1 MADNVVFQSSTPATP
16 PAGTTPATKEVSF
29 SGNTTQVQLVELVG
43 VTGAEGS
50 RTLNEIS
57 NASGLIVQDGGN
69 SLTVDGSVTANAGT
83 NLNTSALA
91 LESGGNLAA
100 AVTALQIID
109 NFISGARGLVT
120 EDNSAGILAAV
131 QTIDNFISGSRG
143 LVTEDNSA
151 AILTAVQVIDNFI
164 SGSRGLVTEDNSAA
178 ALTALQLIDDYVAT
192 AGSAITTKGAA
203 IAGTD
208 GTNARIIKTDASGE
222 LQVDVLTMPTVAVT
236 QSGTWDE
243 VGINDSGNSITV
255 DDGAGSLTVDGTV
268 AATQS
273 GTWNVTNVSGTV
285 SLPTGAATLAE
296 QQTQSTALQLIDNLV
311 LAEDAAHVSGDAGV
325 QALAVRKDS
334 GAAIAGADGDYS
346 PLQVD
351 ANGNLRVNIA
361 AGAAAGGTS
370 ATDEA
375 AYTPTSSAGTPIMG
389 AADETAP
396 DAAAEGT
403 LAIIR
408 STLNRALHVNLRDAS
423 GAEVAVG
430 GGTQYTEDAAA
441 TANPVGTALI
451 MVREDARAGSLTS
464 ADGDNVAARGT
475 NAGELYVKHV
485 DSIPVTQSGTWDEV
499 GINDSGN
506 SITVDNPA
514 LSVTGGGVEASA
526 LRVTLAS
533 DSTGVLSVDDNGGS
547 LTVDGT
553 VTANLAAGTNNIGD
567 VDILSIAAGDNNI
580 GNVDVVTLP
589 AVTNAGTFATQETG
603 AALTA
608 LQLID
613 NIVTTEDTASANGDS
628 GIVAFARRT
637 ATPANTSGTDGDY
650 EAFQMSG
657 GRLWTSAVIDTA
669 LPAGTNN
676 IGDVD
681 ILTIAAGDNN
691 IGNVD
696 IVTMPNVT
704 LATGTN
710 TNEVVGDVAQDAAVA
725 GNPLLVGGRASTATP
740 TAMSADGDS
749 VYQWLTR
756 EGATVT
762 AGNLVDDAAFTPA
775 TSRVHPAG
783 YFADETATDSI
794 DEGDIGAA
802 RMSLDRKQYVIAHS
816 ETSTIYQN
824 GTARTPAFAAID
836 AATSGDNTLL
846 AAQGA
851 SNKIRVHQLFLVS
864 SGTVTVR
871 FESGASGT
879 ALTGQMNLVANT
891 GFVLPYSP
899 IGWFETAANTLL
911 NLELSGAVSV
921 DGNFAY
927 TVVT

>member
-1 MADNVVFQSSTPATP
+1 MMADDITYSGSGATVPSNTKQVTDEHATRGHMPIVKLAYSADGVATLAQLDADGLLVNLGANNDVTITGTVSVQSNSANLATQATAALIQAAVETIDDAISGGEMQVDIVSGGP
-16 PAGTTPATKEVSF
+16 IGATTDAEATADGTAIAILKR
-29 SGNTTQVQLVELVG
+29 L
-43 VTGAEGS
+43 
-50 RTLNEIS
+50 RTL
-57 NASGLIVQDGGN
+57 LGGT
-69 SLTVDGSVTANAGT
+69 LTIGGTVTANAGT

-100 AVTALQIID
+100 AAT
-109 NFISGARGLVT
+109 S
-120 EDNSAGILAAV
+120 LAAL
-131 QTIDNFISGSRG
+131 DNAVSG
-143 LVTEDNSA
+143 N
-151 AILTAVQVIDNFI
+151 
-164 SGSRGLVTEDNSAA
+164 
-178 ALTALQLIDDYVAT
+178 
-192 AGSAITTKGAA
+192 
-203 IAGTD
+203 
-208 GTNARIIKTDASGE
+208 E
-222 LQVDVLTMPTVAVT
+222 LQVDVLTMPTVTVTGTVAINAEKAEDAAHSTGATGAFVLAVRNDAGAAT
-236 QSGTWDE
+236 FTNADGDYSPIATDSAGR
-243 VGINDSGNSITV
+243 VGISDLGGAISI
-255 DDGAGSLTVDGTV
+255 DDNGGSVTVDGAV

-273 GTWNVTNVSGTV
+273 GTWNVNNVSGTV
-285 SLPTGAATLAE
+285 SLPTGASTLAE
-296 QQTQSTALQLIDNLV
+296 QQTQTTALQLIDNLV
-311 LAEDAAHVSGDAGV
+311 LAEDAAHNSGDVGV
-325 QALAVRKDS
+325 QVLAVRKDS
-334 GAAIAGADGDYS
+334 GAAIAGTDGDYS

-351 ANGNLRVNIA
+351 SSGNLRVNIA

-389 AADETAP
+389 AADETSP

-423 GAEVAVG
+423 GNELAVG

-441 TANPVGTALI
+441 TANPTGNALI
-451 MVREDARAGSLTS
+451 LVREDARAGSLTS

-485 DSIPVTQSGTWDEV
+485 DAIPVTQSGTWDEV

-526 LRVTLAS
+526 LRVTIAS
-533 DSTGVLSVDDNGGS
+533 DSTGVLSIDDNGGAV
-547 LTVDGT
+547 TVDNGGT
-553 VTANLAAGTNNIGD
+553 FAVQVDGAALTALQLLDNIVVTEDSASAGGDSGVVAMARRTGTPANQSGTDGDWEPLQVSAGRLWASATIDAALPAGTNNIGD

-580 GNVDVVTLP
+580 GNVDIVTL
-589 AVTNAGTFATQETG
+589 
-603 AALTA
+603 
-608 LQLID
+608 
-613 NIVTTEDTASANGDS
+613 
-628 GIVAFARRT
+628 
-637 ATPANTSGTDGDY
+637 
-650 EAFQMSG
+650 
-657 GRLWTSAVIDTA
+657 
-669 LPAGTNN
+669 
-676 IGDVD
+676 
-681 ILTIAAGDNN
+681 
-691 IGNVD
+691 
-696 IVTMPNVT
+696 PNVT
-704 LATGTN
+704 LAAGTN

-824 GTARTPAFAAID
+824 GTARTPAFAIID

-851 SNKIRVHQLFLVS
+851 GNKIRVHQLFLVS
-864 SGTVTVR
+864 TGTVTVR
-871 FESGASGT
+871 FESGAGGT
-879 ALTGQMNLVANT
+879 ALSGQMNLVANT

-911 NLELSGAVSV
+911 NLELSAAVSV